1 MKLKNLRLKSSKYCG
16 SSKEYSFD
24 FSSAISTI
32 NHDDPSSCYDLSEFF
47 ILLSKYLLSN
57 DFTSFDIDKN
67 EELEFVLEF
76 SLESN
81 KENTYSYS
89 LLISE
94 GGYSYFSES
103 LMINNILAIYAD
115 IEKVDIGP
123 SYGKLPHI
131 CDDEE
136 KLLMIYDNSKTIHCS
151 TILKYINSIC
161 LSNSSINELTKI
173 FTVDI
178 NEDVYYF
185 HNVKA
190 FLRYYRNLNQNS
202 ILDTTLNLLKFY
214 FPDIIDIDFESSVVK
229 YSGGNN
235 EEIYTIPTENEGSG
249 FKFLLYF
256 IPLMESSLKRGE
268 VLILTSISPF
278 YCLHPMLRRNILR
291 LYNNKIN
298 EEGKGQLIYFGE
310 SETL

>member
-32 NHDDPSSCYDLSEFF
+32 NYDDPSSCYDLSEFF

-94 GGYSYFSES
+94 GSYSYFSES

-136 KLLMIYDNSKTIHCS
+136 KLLMIYDNSKTIHRS
-151 TILKYINSIC
+151 TILKYINSI
-161 LSNSSINELTKI
+161 SSIDELTKI
-173 FTVDI
+173 YTVDI
-178 NEDVYYF
+178 SKDVYYF
-185 HNVKA
+185 NEVKT
-190 FLRYYRNLNQNS
+190 FLRNLNQNS

-214 FPDIIDIDFESSVVK
+214 FPNIIDIDFESSVVK
-229 YSGGNN
+229 YSGRNN
-235 EEIYTIPTENEGSG
+235 GETYTIPTENEGSG
-249 FKFLLYF
+249 FKFLFYF

-278 YCLHPMLRRNILR
+278 YCLHPILRGNILR
-291 LYNNKIN
+291 LYNNKLN

>member
-47 ILLSKYLLSN
+47 ILLSKYLLSDN
-57 DFTSFDIDKN
+57 FTSFDIDEN

-89 LLISE
+89 LLISG

-115 IEKVDIGP
+115 IEKIDIGA
-123 SYGKLPHI
+123 SYGKLPYT

-136 KLLMIYDNSKTIHCS
+136 KLLKIYDNSKTSHCS
-151 TILKYINSIC
+151 TILKYINSIY
-161 LSNSSINELTKI
+161 LSNSFINELTKI
-173 FTVDI
+173 YVVDI
-178 NEDVYYF
+178 NKDVYYF
-185 HNVKA
+185 HQVKA
-190 FLRYYRNLNQNS
+190 LLRCYRYNLNF
-202 ILDTTLNLLKFY
+202 ILDTTLNLLKSY

-229 YSGGNN
+229 YSGRNN
-235 EEIYTIPTENEGSG
+235 GETYTIPMENEGNG

-256 IPLMESSLKRGE
+256 IPLMEISLMKGE

-278 YCLHPMLRRNILR
+278 YCLHPILRRNILH
-291 LYNNKIN
+291 LYNNKFN
-298 EEGKGQLIYFGE
+298 EKGKGQLIYFGE

>member
-32 NHDDPSSCYDLSEFF
+32 NHDDPSSCYDLPEFF
-47 ILLSKYLLSN
+47 TLLSKYLLSG
-57 DFTSFDIDKN
+57 DFISFDIDEN

-89 LLISE
+89 LLISG
-94 GGYSYFSES
+94 GGYGYFSES
-103 LMINNILAIYAD
+103 LMVNNILAIYAD
-115 IEKVDIGP
+115 MEKVDIGV
-123 SYGKLPHI
+123 SYGKLPYTY
-131 CDDEE
+131 DDEE
-136 KLLMIYDNSKTIHCS
+136 KLLKIYNNSKTIHCS

-173 FTVDI
+173 YVVDI
-178 NEDVYYF
+178 NKDVFYF
-185 HNVKA
+185 HQVKA
-190 FLRYYRNLNQNS
+190 LLRYYRCLNLNF

-229 YSGGNN
+229 YSGRNN
-235 EEIYTIPTENEGSG
+235 GETYTIPMENEGDG

-256 IPLMESSLKRGE
+256 IPLMESSLMRGE
-268 VLILTSISPF
+268 VLILTSINPF
-278 YCLHPMLRRNILR
+278 YCLHPILRRNILH
-291 LYNNKIN
+291 LYNNKLN
-298 EEGKGQLIYFGE
+298 EKGKGQLIYFGE